1 LTFIK
6 KNYKICPIRTLRFLI
21 LRHFKASLF
30 KERKLKKQIIY
41 ILKKLSIKKQ
51 LFYMVFFFFKEV
63 EKFSNENKIN
73 FTYKLTKN
81 NKEKITHMLENYIS
95 YSIDSG
101 IKNQDLLKLN
111 RVLEEKMYML
121 KHFIKRRSNM
131 KNSRFK

>member
-1 LTFIK
+1 
-6 KNYKICPIRTLRFLI
+6 
-21 LRHFKASLF
+21 
-30 KERKLKKQIIY
+30 
-41 ILKKLSIKKQ
+41 
-51 LFYMVFFFFKEV
+51 
-63 EKFSNENKIN
+63 
-73 FTYKLTKN
+73 
-81 NKEKITHMLENYIS
+81 MLENYIS

>member
-1 LTFIK
+1 
-6 KNYKICPIRTLRFLI
+6 
-21 LRHFKASLF
+21 
-30 KERKLKKQIIY
+30 
-41 ILKKLSIKKQ
+41 
-51 LFYMVFFFFKEV
+51 MVFFFFKEV